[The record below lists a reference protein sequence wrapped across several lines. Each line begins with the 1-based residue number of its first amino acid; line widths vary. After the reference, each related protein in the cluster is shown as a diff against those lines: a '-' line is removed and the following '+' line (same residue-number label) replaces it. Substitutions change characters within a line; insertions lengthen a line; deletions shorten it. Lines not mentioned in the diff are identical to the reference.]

1 MNGSQCAMDSERH
14 EAVGQRG
21 EACIIVVK
29 HGVLPSGLPERA
41 YALATGERLRPTG
54 VAGEFQTLDGART
67 FRLRRP
73 PAQAQQAPASAD

>member
-1 MNGSQCAMDSERH
+1 MDSERH

-29 HGVLPSGLPERA
+29 HGVLPSGLPEQA
-41 YALATGERLRPTG
+41 YSLATGERLRPTG
-54 VAGEFQTLDGART
+54 VPGEFETLDGART

-73 PAQAQQAPASAD
+73 PAPARDQPATAD